1 VHAHLQTRDSAGQCV
16 EHVLCWSNVSVQTH
30 IVFIQCC
37 IRQVHI
43 MLVRCTMS
51 KIVLIMSSRKDKYYV
66 DQLFT
71 IPVTVLKG

>member
-1 VHAHLQTRDSAGQCV
+1 
-16 EHVLCWSNVSVQTH
+16 
-30 IVFIQCC
+30 
-37 IRQVHI
+37 
-43 MLVRCTMS
+43 MS